1 MQVFGLPGHLIRSA
15 RAASR
20 LLAAKTPNIEVER
33 RRDAVARWLAPRAN
47 GLISEEAAAGGAP
60 RSTLGRWRARLVFP
74 SKYSPD
80 LNPIEEDFAELRTLL
95 RKATARTTD
104 AVAKILSEP
113 LTEECAQDLRNAG
126 DGQT

>member
-20 LLAAKTPNIEVER
+20 LLAAKTPKIEAER
-33 RRDAVARWLAPRAN
+33 RRDAAASAGGARQGPDRRR
-47 GLISEEAAAGGAP
+47 GGGAP

-104 AVAKILSEP
+104 DVAKILSEP
-113 LTEECAQDLRNAG
+113 STEECAQDLRNAG